1 MSIKLLFDLF
11 IAVSICMAAL
21 LLKHSV
27 SKIPEVKPKNKYVII
42 HCCNFTIWVIFYL
55 VFAIGTEIWKFG
67 TKNLPNFEQG
77 LFMVA
82 FFLEDLV
89 ATCID
94 CFLLWQVLRYARG
107 KDISRTNKNELD
119 ILRVTSVRTLKT
131 HMQLNE
137 STK

>member
-1 MSIKLLFDLF
+1 
-11 IAVSICMAAL
+11 
-21 LLKHSV
+21 
-27 SKIPEVKPKNKYVII
+27 
-42 HCCNFTIWVIFYL
+42 
-55 VFAIGTEIWKFG
+55 
-67 TKNLPNFEQG
+67 
-77 LFMVA
+77 MVA
-82 FFLEDLV
+82 FFLEDLA